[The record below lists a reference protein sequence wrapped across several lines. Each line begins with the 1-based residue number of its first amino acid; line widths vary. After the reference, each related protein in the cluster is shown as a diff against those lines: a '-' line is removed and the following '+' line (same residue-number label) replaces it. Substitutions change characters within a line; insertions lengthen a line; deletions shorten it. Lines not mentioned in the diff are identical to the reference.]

1 MGLDYFEI
9 MGFRAGDLMR
19 KERLD
24 SDLAAVISIILLL
37 YSVVTRHLLIVA

>member
-9 MGFRAGDLMR
+9 RGFRAVDLMR

-24 SDLAAVISIILLL
+24 SDLDAVIFIIPLL
-37 YSVVTRHLLIVA
+37 YSAVTRHLLIVA